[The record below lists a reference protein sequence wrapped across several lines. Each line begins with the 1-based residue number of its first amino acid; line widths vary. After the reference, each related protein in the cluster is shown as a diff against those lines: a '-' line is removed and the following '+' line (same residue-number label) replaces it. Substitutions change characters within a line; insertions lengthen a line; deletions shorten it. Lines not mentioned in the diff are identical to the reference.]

1 MEQDFP
7 SPPLGLYIHIPFCL
21 SRCGYCSFFSVPYR
35 NSVLNEYVDYL
46 EKEKSLYSNQLNRPL
61 ATIYFGG
68 GTPSLLNA
76 EQIRHILSGLNI
88 LPEAEI
94 TLEINPLQITQTYLQ
109 ALKTTPI
116 NRLSIGLQSMNQEEL
131 NFLERHH
138 KPEQIQ
144 DKIALCR
151 QFGYNNLSL
160 DLIYGLPNSSLQTLQ
175 GTVEKYLELKPEHIS
190 CYLLTLDA
198 DCKLAKEKNNL
209 PNEEIQAEQYAFLCN
224 HLEQAGY
231 IHYEISNFA
240 LPGYTSQH
248 NLRYWHND
256 DYLALGAS
264 SAGWISPIRYQNPA
278 DLNLYYQSVKIGE
291 TFPQKEELSQQ
302 RIIQDYLMMGLR
314 LKEGIGLDEFYN
326 RFQVKLTELYGE
338 RILKLQQ
345 IGMLNLTEH
354 NLALTEKALFV
365 SNSVIG
371 DLIL

>member
-1 MEQDFP
+1 M
-7 SPPLGLYIHIPFCL
+7 
-21 SRCGYCSFFSVPYR
+21 
-35 NSVLNEYVDYL
+35 
-46 EKEKSLYSNQLNRPL
+46 
-61 ATIYFGG
+61 
-68 GTPSLLNA
+68 LNA

-209 PNEEIQAEQYAFLCN
+209 PNEEIQAEQYTFLCN
-224 HLEQAGY
+224 YLEKEGY

-278 DLNLYYQSVKIGE
+278 DLNFYYQSVKIGE

-314 LKEGIGLDEFYN
+314 LKEGIDLDEFYN

-338 RILKLQQ
+338 RIFKLQQ